1 MNTNC
6 GKEWTRK
13 FLVNNFTKSF
23 VTGPFKKNRE
33 KILLDREM
41 ALLPA
46 TQGVVEGQIQKEKIL
61 KEVVELEKL
70 IKDLTRQKHTLLY
83 TANNSNVA
91 VNKERKFIRAC
102 PDEDCRGFLST
113 QWKCGLCESFTC
125 PDCHVIKGADRN
137 GPHTCNPDELATAQL
152 LDKDTKPCPKCA
164 TGIFKIEG
172 CDQMW
177 CTQCHTAFSWKSG
190 QIETNIHNPHF
201 YEWQRRNGGGVAPR
215 APGDVLCGREITHRT
230 AEEFRGPLGLSFAAF
245 NESNLKKLSP
255 EQLFMNIQTLIR
267 GILHLKQ
274 DQMPGYRVDQVANNL
289 DLRVKYMRNQI
300 DKDTFQSRIH
310 RDNKKHEKKREM
322 NEILGMFIQAVTDI
336 VYRALDYCKNNV
348 NMAIFKKGTPEE
360 KTKQVSEVNN
370 ILNEIDAIRL
380 YSNECL
386 AEIAETYDSKA
397 MHIVLYI
404 STAAC
409 SSSIQARPQYG
420 NILVTVPEA
429 FLKEGKKEK
438 VKSIPTVV
446 PAAIPV

>member
-1 MNTNC
+1 
-6 GKEWTRK
+6 
-13 FLVNNFTKSF
+13 
-23 VTGPFKKNRE
+23 
-33 KILLDREM
+33 M

-46 TQGVVEGQIQKEKIL
+46 TQGVVQAQLQKEKML
-61 KEVVELEKL
+61 KEVVELERL
-70 IKDLTRQKHTLLY
+70 INELTIQKRHLLH
-83 TANNSNVA
+83 TANNGNV
-91 VNKERKFIRAC
+91 VVNNKERNFIRSC
-102 PDEDCRGFLST
+102 PDEHCRGFLST

-137 GPHTCNPDELATAQL
+137 APHTCNPDELATAQL

-177 CTQCHTAFSWKSG
+177 CTQCHTAFSWKTG
-190 QIETNIHNPHF
+190 QLETRIHNPHF

-215 APGDVLCGREITHRT
+215 APGDVLCGREISYRT
-230 AEEFRGPLGLSFAAF
+230 PEEFRGPLGLYFSTNF
-245 NESNLKKLSP
+245 NESNVKKLSP

-267 GILHLKQ
+267 GIIHLKQ
-274 DQMPGYRVDQVANNL
+274 DQMPAYRVDQVANNL

-322 NEILGMFIQAVTDI
+322 NEILGMFVQAVTDI

-360 KTKQVSEVNN
+360 KTKQVIEVNN

-386 AEIAETYDSKA
+386 AEIADTYDCKA
-397 MHIVLYI
+397 MHIVLY
-404 STAAC
+404 STHTN
-409 SSSIQARPQYG
+409 RTQYG
-420 NILVTVPEA
+420 NILVTVPDA
-429 FLKEGKKEK
+429 FLKEGKKEAKKK
-438 VKSIPTVV
+438 VL
-446 PAAIPV
+446 PAATAVAQNEAIQV